1 MNIVQ
6 LTVGEYPHLRSVAG
20 SQVLAN
26 AISFRKMGHEV
37 MWIAVVPW
45 TSIIIEKAKRLDWI
59 RKAALVCAEHGIR
72 FELIGTAISIM
83 RPHSFPIR
91 NIELDRLAARLQ
103 SCIAEYHGP
112 VVLHCRSYYA
122 ADLGIRIKRRQ
133 FTQKTIVSFDM
144 RSAFPEEMPLT
155 MKWLGKLMYGYAKEW
170 EARLL
175 RESDIAFL
183 PLNHAREHL
192 YRETGACVRYA
203 AIAGFDRAAA
213 CSRDF
218 DDKWR
223 NRKVAYVG
231 SIGVWN
237 ASDGVVGI
245 FERFRGWGKYVVSLS
260 SAAGMGPEVH
270 CLSLDHDAMPTFFS
284 DMLALVIPAD
294 DVHASYFWNRQLR
307 LNRFSTKA
315 AEALSMGVPLVVD
328 SRLFE
333 LAEFVRQHECGL
345 VYSWDIH
352 GFEGVVSESDAVG
365 DAMLWKRLSANAGR
379 VSHLFQ
385 RETVLEHYLQAWEG
399 L

>member
-45 TSIIIEKAKRLDWI
+45 TSIILEKVKRLDWI
-59 RKAALVCAEHGIR
+59 RRAALACAEHGIR
-72 FELIGTAISIM
+72 FELVGTAISIM

-91 NIELDRLAARLQ
+91 DVELDRLAARLQ
-103 SCIAEYHGP
+103 PCVATYHGP
-112 VVLHCRSYYA
+112 IVLHCRSYYA

-133 FTQKTIVSFDM
+133 ATQKTIVSFDM
-144 RSAFPEEMPLT
+144 RSTFPEEMPLT

-192 YRETGACVRYA
+192 YRETGTCVRHA
-203 AIAGFDRAAA
+203 AIAGFDRELA
-213 CSRDF
+213 CPHDF
-218 DDKWR
+218 DDKWQ

-237 ASDGVVGI
+237 VSDGVVGI
-245 FERFRGWGKYVVSLS
+245 LECFRGWSQYVVSLS
-260 SAAGMGPEVH
+260 STSGIGPGVQ
-270 CLSLDHDAMPTFFS
+270 CLSLDYDAMPVFFS

-294 DVHASYFWNRQLR
+294 GVQASYFWNRQLR

-315 AEALSMGVPLVVD
+315 AEALSMGVPLIVD

-345 VYSWDIH
+345 IYSWDIH
-352 GFEGVVSESDAVG
+352 GFEGVAPGSEAAD
-365 DAMLWKRLSANAGR
+365 DAMLWKRLSANASR
-379 VSHLFQ
+379 ISLQFQ
-385 RETVLEHYLQAWEG
+385 RETVLERYIQAWEG

>member
-1 MNIVQ
+1 MNIIQ

-45 TSIIIEKAKRLDWI
+45 TSIIIEKAQRRDWI
-59 RKAALVCAEHGIR
+59 RKAAIACAEHGIR

-83 RPHSFPIR
+83 RAHSFPIR
-91 NIELDRLAARLQ
+91 DIELRRLAARIHP
-103 SCIAEYHGP
+103 CIATYHGP
-112 VVLHCRSYYA
+112 IVLHCRSYYA
-122 ADLGIRIKRRQ
+122 ADLGIRLKHRQ
-133 FTQKTIVSFDM
+133 SMQKTIVSFDM
-144 RSAFPEEMPLT
+144 RSTLPEEMPLT

-192 YRETGACVRYA
+192 YRETGVSVYYA
-203 AIAGFDRAAA
+203 AIAGFDRAVV
-213 CSRDF
+213 DFLNF
-218 DDKWR
+218 DDKWQ

-237 ASDGVVGI
+237 TSDGIAGI
-245 FERFRGWGKYVVSLS
+245 FERFYGWSKYIVSLS
-260 SAAGMGPEVH
+260 SVVDMAPQVH
-270 CLSLDHDAMPTFFS
+270 CLSLDYHAMPAFFS

-294 DVHASYFWNRQLR
+294 DQQTSYFWNRQSR

-333 LAEFVRQHECGL
+333 LAEFVRRHECGL
-345 VYSWDIH
+345 VYSWGIP
-352 GFEGVVSESDAVG
+352 GFEGIGLDIQATD
-365 DAMLWKRLSANAGR
+365 DAMLWKRLSANAAKI
-379 VSHLFQ
+379 SHLFQ
-385 RETVLEHYLQAWEG
+385 RETVLERYIQAWEG
-399 L
+399 M